1 MSQQKSAD
9 WVRLAQSPS
18 QTERIE
24 AFFGGHGYEPHRH
37 DTYAIGQTI
46 AGVQSFHYR
55 GGLQHSLPG
64 GTMVLHPDEIHDG
77 EAGTEAGFHYRMVY
91 IEPALIQ
98 KILGGRPLPFIPR
111 RPVGGSAPALR
122 RAAVVKSGHGHLRAA
137 GGRGMLCTTWR
148 RPWLWSAG
156 SVPVARHLTI
166 RRRRGPGSISMPV
179 LCRI

>member
-1 MSQQKSAD
+1 MSQQQSAD

-18 QTERIE
+18 RTERIE

-98 KILGGRPLPFIPR
+98 KILGGRPLPFIP
-111 RPVGGSAPALR
+111 GGLSADPRLR
-122 RAAVVKSGHGHLRAA
+122 RAAQPLLKRSRTPSS
-137 GGRGMLCTTWR
+137 RWRKRTPCTTWR
-148 RPWLWSAG
+148 RPWPWSAG
-156 SVPVARHLTI
+156 SVPVARRLII

>member
-1 MSQQKSAD
+1 MTPQVIHYVSAESAD

-98 KILGGRPLPFIPR
+98 KILGGRPVAVYPR

-137 GGRGMLCTTWR
+137 GGREDALYDLAQTPAVVGGQR
-148 RPWLWSAG
+148 FS
-156 SVPVARHLTI
+156 S
-166 RRRRGPGSISMPV
+166 PGI
-179 LCRI
+179 